1 MHAYVKYSRPRHEL
15 GLDPRCWAAVGGP
28 VAAWRGVGGPACVV
42 MVWCGQQVHP
52 HAEAEQG
59 TTTRLGTGS

>member
-42 MVWCGQQVHP
+42 WCGQQVHP